1 MPGPRNRPRKP
12 KKKSKP
18 ILVPVTSSKPTE
30 VAVEIA
36 EPVPTP
42 AVVEAAPI
50 SQPESEPNRYASLP
64 GNASYL
70 DPSGTGE
77 KLSGVWDFLETD
89 FAEPPALSDVRYAP
103 YARHDVLD
111 VLRNYLPEELA
122 LVRAPILSSG
132 RFPS

>member
-18 ILVPVTSSKPTE
+18 ILVPITSPKPTE
-30 VAVEIA
+30 FAAEIT
-36 EPVPTP
+36 EPVPT
-42 AVVEAAPI
+42 VVIEVAPI
-50 SQPESEPNRYASLP
+50 SQVESQPNRYASLP

-77 KLSGVWDFLETD
+77 KLSGVWDFLETSY
-89 FAEPPALSDVRYAP
+89 AEPPALSDVRYAP

-122 LVRAPILSSG
+122 LVRAPLLSN
-132 RFPS
+132 RPFPS